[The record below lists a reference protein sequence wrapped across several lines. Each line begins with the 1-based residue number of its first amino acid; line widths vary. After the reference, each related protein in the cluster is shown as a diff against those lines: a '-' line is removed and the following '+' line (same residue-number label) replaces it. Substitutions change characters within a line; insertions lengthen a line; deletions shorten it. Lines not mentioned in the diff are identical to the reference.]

1 MRTPRKTKDAEA
13 TAPPPAPARGRRA
26 HAGPPAEE
34 QGPHHT
40 PEAFPT
46 AGRTDDP
53 HAPGTPDAYASD
65 TPAAGSGSPVRT
77 RPTGHGLRPRTVRA
91 KIVSLLMVPVVS
103 LLALWGF
110 ATVTTAQDIA
120 RLRQLQRVD
129 AEIREPVTAAIDAL
143 QAERRAAVRQV
154 AAPGTARSAELKDR
168 MRRTD
173 TAIDR
178 LRLDGDHTVGDT
190 GDLPGDVPA
199 RVSAFV
205 GTVEGL
211 ARLRTAAVDGRAD
224 WDQVYEEYTAA
235 VSAGFAVGGALTGI
249 QDTQQGSDARV
260 LLEFGRAGEML
271 AREDAL
277 LGSAHLTGRLTS
289 ERLRAFA
296 GAVETRR
303 TLTASATADLPA
315 ATRAEWARIEAGRDH
330 TRLVKAEDSVLTA
343 EAGRPAAQ
351 AVTSADWD
359 DTLTAVRSGLTAI
372 ETEAR
377 TAAADR
383 ADPFA
388 GGVLS
393 MGGAAVLLG
402 LAAVAA
408 SLVISVRIGRGLVV
422 ELVSLRN
429 TALGI
434 ARRKLPAAMR
444 RLRAGEEIDVR
455 AETPPGPV
463 SQDEIGQVGE
473 ALITVHRAALSAAV
487 ERAELASGI
496 SGVFVNLARRSQVL
510 VHRQLNLLDSMERR
524 ADDPNELGDLFRL
537 DHLTTRMRRHA
548 ESLIILSGAAPG
560 RAWRMPVP
568 LTNVVRAAVSE
579 IEDYARVEVRRL
591 PETAVVGGAVAD
603 LTHLLAELIENAA
616 QFSPPHTK
624 VRVSGEP
631 VGNGYALEI
640 EDRGLGMGKETLAEA
655 NARIAQSEA
664 LDLFDSDR
672 LGLFVVSRLSSRHDI
687 KVHLRT
693 SPYGGTTAV
702 VLLPTDLLQGALPPG
717 RGAPATT
724 GPDAEGTVAA
734 SRAGS
739 PGVRRTPAEPPR
751 GGDPR
756 TGVSRGTDPRAG
768 GSAGDASRAAR
779 EHEEAQR
786 AEARRFGR
794 PQGPRTPTPTLPLG
808 PATPSR
814 APQPP
819 TVPQSRPQPLSRPT
833 AVPALSARP
842 EEGPPPAGVTALR
855 PRGQSAPTQA
865 APARVVPTPAG
876 PTQPRP
882 TQSGPA
888 RAVPTPSGPVQPGP
902 ARAVPTPSGPVQT
915 GPARAV
921 PTPTAPV
928 QAGPTQAPPTRAVPT
943 PATPA
948 SSSVPATPPPP
959 RGPSPVQ
966 PPTTPFG
973 PGAYGPQGDP
983 AGLGGGDH
991 GDPDGDLPRRVR
1003 QANLVPQLRE
1013 APAPAPVSVP
1023 PAPGADAR
1031 TPEQVRD
1038 RMAAYRDGWQRGGGP
1053 APGSRRPLGTG
1064 FGGEFPA
1071 EPHHDLIDPMTTPR
1085 FEGDDA

>member
-13 TAPPPAPARGRRA
+13 TAPPPAATRGRRA

-34 QGPHHT
+34 PVPHHT

-46 AGRTDDP
+46 AGRAAAP
-53 HAPGTPDAYASD
+53 EVPGTPGAQASG
-65 TPAAGSGSPVRT
+65 TPTPGRG
-77 RPTGHGLRPRTVRA
+77 RPTRLGLRPRTVRA

-110 ATVTTAQDIA
+110 ATVTTAQDVA

-129 AEIREPVTAAIDAL
+129 AEIREPVTAAIGAL

-168 MRRTD
+168 IRRTD
-173 TAIDR
+173 AALDR
-178 LRLDGDHTVGDT
+178 LRLDDDHTVGDT

-199 RVSAFV
+199 RVGVFV

-224 WDQVYEEYTAA
+224 GDQVYEEYTAA

-249 QDTQQGSDARV
+249 QDAQQGSDARV

-271 AREDAL
+271 SREDAL
-277 LGSAHLTGRLTS
+277 LGSAHLTGQLTS
-289 ERLRAFA
+289 QRLRAFA

-315 ATRAEWARIEAGRDH
+315 AIRAEWARLAAGRDH
-330 TRLVKAEDSVLTA
+330 ARLVRAEDSVLA
-343 EAGRPAAQ
+343 AAAGRPAAQ

-372 ETEAR
+372 DAEAR

-408 SLVISVRIGRGLVV
+408 SLVISVRIGRGLVI

-455 AETPPGPV
+455 AEAPPGPV

-473 ALITVHRAALSAAV
+473 ALTTVHRAALSAAV

-655 NARIAQSEA
+655 NARIDQSEA

-717 RGAPATT
+717 RGTPATS
-724 GPDAEGTVAA
+724 GPRPEGADTA
-734 SRAGS
+734 SPAVNSGRE
-739 PGVRRTPAEPPR
+739 RTPADPAR

-756 TGVSRGTDPRAG
+756 TGAPGMADPRARGPRAG
-768 GSAGDASRAAR
+768 GSAADASRAAR

-794 PQGPRTPTPTLPLG
+794 PQGPRTPTSTPTLPLG
-808 PATPSR
+808 PAAAPRGT

-819 TVPQSRPQPLSRPT
+819 AGPQPLNRPQPTDRPRPQSGPQSLSRPT
-833 AVPALSARP
+833 AVPALAARP
-842 EEGPPPAGVTALR
+842 EQSPPPAGVTALR
-855 PRGQSAPTQA
+855 QRGPS
-865 APARVVPTPAG
+865 VPP
-876 PTQPRP
+876 Q
-882 TQSGPA
+882 
-888 RAVPTPSGPVQPGP
+888 
-902 ARAVPTPSGPVQT
+902 
-915 GPARAV
+915 
-921 PTPTAPV
+921 TPTA
-928 QAGPTQAPPTRAVPT
+928 RPT
-943 PATPA
+943 PMAPTPVVPA
-948 SSSVPATPPPP
+948 SSSVPPTPPRIPAP
-959 RGPSPVQ
+959 AQ
-966 PPTTPFG
+966 PPTAQVG
-973 PGAYGPQGDP
+973 PGGAHGSRGDHGDLP
-983 AGLGGGDH
+983 DRGAPGDLGDH

-1013 APAPAPVSVP
+1013 APLPAPAPAPVT
-1023 PAPGADAR
+1023 PGADPR

-1064 FGGEFPA
+1064 IGGESSHA
-1071 EPHHDLIDPMTTPR
+1071 PHHDLIDPLAPR